1 MHYQVLIQDVPNEF
15 YDAIRYR
22 FQGMN
27 VSFTMALALQ
37 DMALL
42 CTRQQFHL
50 IILRLPADVPHSEF
64 IINLRSFSFAP
75 IAVLL
80 DTDIAESCCVA
91 LQSGADL
98 CVGTDWPLGLTV
110 DHIMALFRRYTTYNT
125 PENCHK
131 SSSGDFQRGDIYI
144 DPSRHVV
151 RVRERSVKLRRRE
164 FLLLLYFMRNPKII
178 LSAAQICEHAWDSED
193 SYAQGISGPI
203 AILRKAI
210 EPDPANPIY
219 IKTVKTFGY
228 WFTAHNSETCDIYSD
243 SVGLL

>member
-1 MHYQVLIQDVPNEF
+1 MHYQVLMQDVPNEL
-15 YDAIRYR
+15 YDAIRPR

-27 VSFTMALALQ
+27 VSVTMALALQ

-50 IILRLPADVPHSEF
+50 IILRFPVDTPYSEF
-64 IINLRSFSFAP
+64 IINLRGFSFAP

-80 DTDIAESCCVA
+80 DTGLTESCCVA

-98 CVGTDWPLGLTV
+98 CVGTDWPVGLTV
-110 DHIMALFRRYTTYNT
+110 DHIMALFRRYTAYNV
-125 PENCHK
+125 PESCRK
-131 SSSGDFQRGDIYI
+131 SGAGGFQRGDIYI
-144 DPSRHVV
+144 DPSRHIV
-151 RVRERSVKLRRRE
+151 RVREQSVKLRRRE
-164 FLLLLYFMRNPKII
+164 FLLLLYFMHNPRII

-193 SYAQGISGPI
+193 SYAQGVSGPI

-210 EPDPANPIY
+210 EPVPANPIY

-228 WFTAHNSETCDIYSD
+228 WFTAHNSETCDIGSD